1 MSDHCRE
8 ALDKLYA
15 YLDRELDDVSVDVIR
30 LHLDDCP
37 PCGRAYGFEERLL
50 VAIRSGL
57 REDVPE
63 VVIERI
69 RTAFRTEI
77 R

>member
-1 MSDHCRE
+1 MSDHCNE

-15 YLDRELDDVSVDVIR
+15 YLDRELDVVSVDVIR
-30 LHLDDCP
+30 MHLEGCP
-37 PCGRAYGFEERLL
+37 PCGRAFDFEERLL

-57 REDVPE
+57 REDVPD

-69 RTAFRTEI
+69 RIALRTEI